1 MALNACGI
9 CPVRGYHQ
17 EGDVLVCDNCNA
29 PINLDTVVKYVPF
42 SGYTWLI
49 SGLKQEVAWMGDTS
63 WPGLGGNTGLA
74 GHVDLV
80 DGSPGPFWNLN
91 QLKPGDQVRIHTQQK
106 VYTYRV
112 SGQRVVEDT
121 DTSVIA
127 PTGKPQITLIT
138 CTDWSGEL
146 RTYLQRLIVFA
157 EFEQVLAQ

>member
-1 MALNACGI
+1 
-9 CPVRGYHQ
+9 
-17 EGDVLVCDNCNA
+17 
-29 PINLDTVVKYVPF
+29 
-42 SGYTWLI
+42 
-49 SGLKQEVAWMGDTS
+49 MGDTS

-91 QLKPGDQVRIHTQQK
+91 QLKPGDQVMVHTQQK

-121 DTSVIA
+121 DTTVIA
-127 PTGKPQITLIT
+127 PTDRPQITLIT
-138 CTDWSGEL
+138 CTDWSSEL

-157 EFEQVLAQ
+157 EFVQVQAQ

>member
-1 MALNACGI
+1 M
-9 CPVRGYHQ
+9 
-17 EGDVLVCDNCNA
+17 
-29 PINLDTVVKYVPF
+29 
-42 SGYTWLI
+42 
-49 SGLKQEVAWMGDTS
+49 
-63 WPGLGGNTGLA
+63 
-74 GHVDLV
+74 